1 MPVGAGDG
9 ALGRIEAAL
18 AAEDPALVESFD
30 RWAASPGDDD
40 GDGDGDV
47 VVGRRAGLGLLLGL
61 YAVGVGTAGLLALL
75 LLGGTL
81 LACVVTIR
89 WMERSPASAG

>member
-30 RWAASPGDDD
+30 RWAASPGD
-40 GDGDGDV
+40 GDGDGV
-47 VVGRRAGLGLLLGL
+47 VVGRRTGLVLLLGL
-61 YAVGVGTAGLLALL
+61 YAVGVGTSGLLALL

>member
-30 RWAASPGDDD
+30 RWAASPGD

-47 VVGRRAGLGLLLGL
+47 VGRRTGLVLLLGL
-61 YAVGVGTAGLLALL
+61 YAVGVGTSGLLALL

>member
-30 RWAASPGDDD
+30 RWAASPGD
-40 GDGDGDV
+40 GDGDV
-47 VVGRRAGLGLLLGL
+47 VVGRRTGLVLLLGL
-61 YAVGVGTAGLLALL
+61 YAVGVGTSGLLALL

>member
-30 RWAASPGDDD
+30 RWAASPGD
-40 GDGDGDV
+40 GDGDGGV
-47 VVGRRAGLGLLLGL
+47 VVGRRTGLVLLLGL
-61 YAVGVGTAGLLALL
+61 YAVGVGTSGLLALL

>member
-30 RWAASPGDDD
+30 RWAASPGD
-40 GDGDGDV
+40 GDGV
-47 VVGRRAGLGLLLGL
+47 VVGRRTGLVLLLGL
-61 YAVGVGTAGLLALL
+61 YAVGVGTSGLLALL